1 MKKITLSLAAT
12 LVLVGISFAAP
23 KDATYTG
30 EIMDSH
36 CAMMGNHG
44 GKDAKT
50 CTLGCVK
57 GGSSFVLY
65 DASKKAVYQ
74 LDDQTKPQSFAGQH
88 VKVVGTLDPATKTIH
103 VTDIQAGA

>member
-1 MKKITLSLAAT
+1 MKKLTLLFVAT
-12 LVLVGISFAAP
+12 LALVGISFAAP
-23 KDATYTG
+23 KDMTYTG

-65 DASKKAVYQ
+65 DALKESC
-74 LDDQTKPQSFAGQH
+74 LSTR
-88 VKVVGTLDPATKTIH
+88 
-103 VTDIQAGA
+103 